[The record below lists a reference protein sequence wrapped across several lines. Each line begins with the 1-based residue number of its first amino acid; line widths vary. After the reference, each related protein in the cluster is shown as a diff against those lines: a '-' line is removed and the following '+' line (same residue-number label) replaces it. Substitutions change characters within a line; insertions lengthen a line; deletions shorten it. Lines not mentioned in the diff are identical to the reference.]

1 VEGLYLC
8 GASSGNGGGVNG
20 APGYIAANAIA
31 DDWALKLAL
40 KRSWTPLPPPEWKH

>member
-8 GASSGNGGGVNG
+8 GSSSGNGGGVNS

-31 DDWALKLAL
+31 DDLAL
-40 KRSWTPLPPPEWKH
+40 KRSWTSLPPPEWKH